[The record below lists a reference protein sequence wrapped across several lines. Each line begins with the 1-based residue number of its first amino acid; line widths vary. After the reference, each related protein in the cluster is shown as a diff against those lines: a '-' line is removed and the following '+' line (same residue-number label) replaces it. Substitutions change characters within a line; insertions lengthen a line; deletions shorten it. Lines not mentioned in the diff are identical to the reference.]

1 MVLARVAIAAD
12 LGGTF
17 LRTGLVTPAGVL
29 VHQNLHRVGDRR
41 GNAAVNRLLRDALR
55 QAYEQ
60 GLERSLEPVGCALA
74 VPGLVD
80 APAGIIRY
88 SANLDLRDLPVASIV
103 REAVPLPVVVEN
115 DVRAAAWG
123 EWMWGA
129 AQGTRDMAYLS
140 AGTGIAAAVIC
151 DGRLYRGATGT
162 AGEIGHAPVIPEG
175 DLCRCGQRGCLE
187 TIAGGWGIARRA
199 GRPTTEA
206 VFEAAAAGD
215 AAARAAIK
223 EAGLLLGQAA
233 VTVVRLW
240 NPECLVLGGGLFHDG
255 SPLTEA
261 VREAVTRSVLY
272 GQVPPIVRP
281 AEFGGHSGVM
291 GAACLVLAVGR

>member
-1 MVLARVAIAAD
+1 MRVAIAAD

-17 LRTGLVTPAGVL
+17 LRTGFVTPERVM
-29 VHQNLHRVGDRR
+29 LHEATRRVGDHR
-41 GNAAVNRLLRDALR
+41 GNAAVEAFLRDALR

-60 GLERSLEPVGCALA
+60 ARGESLEPVAIGLA

-80 APAGIIRY
+80 PAAGILRY
-88 SANLDLRDLPVASIV
+88 SGNLDVHGLPVAAVV

-129 AQGTRDMAYLS
+129 GRGIRYMTYLS

-151 DGRLYRGATGT
+151 NGRLYHGATGA
-162 AGEIGHAPVIPEG
+162 AGEIGHAPVIPDG

-187 TIAGGWGIARRA
+187 TVASGWGIARRA
-199 GRPTTEA
+199 GMPTAEA

-215 AAARAAIK
+215 ATAGAAIK
-223 EAGLLLGQAA
+223 EAGQFLGQAA
-233 VTVVRLW
+233 VTAVRLW
-240 NPECLVLGGGLFHDG
+240 NPERLVLGGGLFHDG

-272 GQVPPIVRP
+272 GETPPLVRP
-281 AEFGGHSGVM
+281 AEFGGHSGLM
-291 GAACLVLAVGR
+291 GAACLALAAG